1 MIPRKILLIDFCE
14 TIVSIQTADDFI
26 FFVLKENKIK
36 FLLLKSLKRFLNIKI
51 VSFILS
57 RLAIKVNFKKISAF
71 FLKGISESVL
81 NIKGDLYANL
91 VLTKLINKEVISK
104 IKNEYNNEQKIIV
117 SGGYDYYIKHIMMSQ
132 GISIDTYLCSKLE
145 KNKKN
150 ILTGKIEFDC
160 MEMNKLIALNRIGIS
175 PSPNNDLITF
185 TDSIS
190 DLPLIK
196 ISNKTYF
203 IHENNIRYSISKI

>member
-1 MIPRKILLIDFCE
+1 
-14 TIVSIQTADDFI
+14 
-26 FFVLKENKIK
+26 
-36 FLLLKSLKRFLNIKI
+36 
-51 VSFILS
+51 
-57 RLAIKVNFKKISAF
+57 
-71 FLKGISESVL
+71 
-81 NIKGDLYANL
+81 
-91 VLTKLINKEVISK
+91 
-104 IKNEYNNEQKIIV
+104 
-117 SGGYDYYIKHIMMSQ
+117 MMSQ